1 MRQAAETA
9 MSPQILEILIF
20 VAVAAFLLFRLR
32 GVLGTRTGHE
42 DPNDGTRRPGF
53 GRRPPRA
60 DESDVVIPLR
70 PVPVEVE
77 PPVEEVELPDL
88 AALGVDDSLR
98 KQLQALMRVEP
109 EFTLDAFLAG
119 SEHAYESI
127 LMAYENGDKERLRGM
142 LSQDVFE
149 DFEKVI
155 DDRAGKGFIVDAR
168 FVRLKSTEPQRI
180 SLDESTKRAE
190 IAVTFIAELI
200 TSVRDA
206 EGKVVEGD
214 PNSIRTQKDHWVF
227 ERVFGTRDPNW
238 TLVET

>member
-1 MRQAAETA
+1 MASQTEIEAEGELDGGFPPGYTRMESQAPSVGGVWTRMRQAAETA

-88 AALGVDDSLR
+88 AALGVDASLR

-109 EFTLDAFLAG
+109 GVHPGCISCRF
-119 SEHAYESI
+119 
-127 LMAYENGDKERLRGM
+127 
-142 LSQDVFE
+142 
-149 DFEKVI
+149 
-155 DDRAGKGFIVDAR
+155 RAC
-168 FVRLKSTEPQRI
+168 L
-180 SLDESTKRAE
+180 
-190 IAVTFIAELI
+190 
-200 TSVRDA
+200 
-206 EGKVVEGD
+206 
-214 PNSIRTQKDHWVF
+214 
-227 ERVFGTRDPNW
+227 
-238 TLVET
+238 